1 MEIYREP
8 FTEAEKSELL
18 AKAQQKVNEIFDIEG
33 LGAIIFAGE
42 GSEGG
47 GTTYAGN
54 ITQLINICARVL
66 SHCYV
71 HGGCKTP
78 AEDFMGQF
86 SEHTIRMIGD
96 DLVTTQHN

>member
-18 AKAQQKVNEIFDIEG
+18 AKAQKKVDEIFTIEG

-71 HGGCKTP
+71 HGGCKAP
-78 AEDFMGQF
+78 AEEFMGQF
-86 SEHTIRMIGD
+86 FEHTIRMIRD
-96 DLVTTQHN
+96 DLDAPQLN